1 MATWKKLVVSGSS
14 NLQLDNQ
21 AGYITST
28 SIHDSYA
35 TASINGVELIASS
48 PTSSFTFNTAS
59 GETAINLTGTP
70 GTDLIE
76 ISLADGGIS
85 NDDLQN
91 SSIYI
96 SGSTTG
102 AISTI
107 GSISLGESGSIA
119 VQYDD
124 ATVGVNGSNEL
135 EVKDNSLTLT
145 KLAADT
151 VVTEAEGIANNDN
164 DTTIAT
170 NAAIIDYVTTQIGG
184 ANDLTVGADSG
195 QESIDLSADQ
205 IRFVSGS
212 DGTIGADITK
222 ASNTGSVTLSLNTGS
237 DHFSAGVRGKISV
250 ADTTGAAGIDL
261 SYNDSTGEISGSLVN
276 SSITIGSHEVSLGE
290 SVTLAE
296 TGFNSGS
303 FSGSF
308 EGDGSGLTGIATTLQ
323 ISGSLPSSITSG
335 SVDLQTQ
342 GLTVAG
348 TANEV
353 DVVAA
358 GQTITVG
365 LPNDVIVQNDLT
377 VNGDL
382 IVEGTSSFRHEDT
395 LEIADQ
401 FILLNSG
408 SDAESDGGI
417 VVQQSNQDVGDVFGF
432 KNQGGTPS
440 RWGVAIDFHASASV
454 FTPDGYVSIA
464 LAGTE
469 NTSAT
474 IASAV
479 PDTRYNAAGNIW
491 TETGGDQDIWI
502 YS

>member
-1 MATWKKLVVSGSS
+1 MATWKKLVVSGSNIS
-14 NLQLDNQ
+14 QLNNDS
-21 AGYITST
+21 GYITSAAL
-28 SIHDSYA
+28 HDSYA

-59 GETAINLTGTP
+59 GETAINLTGTA

-76 ISLADGGIS
+76 ISLADGGIG
-85 NDDLQN
+85 NDSLQN

-96 SGSTTG
+96 SGSTSG

-107 GSISLGESGSIA
+107 GSVSLGDSGSIA

-124 ATVGVNGSNEL
+124 STIGVNGSNQL

-145 KLAADT
+145 KLTADT
-151 VVTEAEGIANNDN
+151 VVTEAEGIGNNDN

-170 NAAIIDYVTTQIGG
+170 NAAIIDYVATQIGG

-195 QESIDLSADQ
+195 QESIDLSDDQ

-222 ASNTGSVTLSLNTGS
+222 ASNTGSVALSLNTGS

-261 SYNDSTGEISGSLVN
+261 SYNGSTGEISGSLVN
-276 SSITIGSHEVSLGE
+276 SSITIGAHEVFLGE

-365 LPNDVIVQNDLT
+365 LPNDVIIQNDLT

-382 IVEGTSSFRHEDT
+382 VVEGTSSFRHEDT

-408 SDAESDGGI
+408 SAQQDDGGI
-417 VVQQSNQDVGDVFGF
+417 VVQQATQDVGDVFGF
-432 KNQGGTPS
+432 KNQGGSPS
-440 RWGVAIDFHASASV
+440 RWGVATDFHASASV

-464 LAGTE
+464 LSGTE
-469 NTSAT
+469 NTSTT
-474 IASAV
+474 IAAAV
-479 PDTRYNAAGNIW
+479 PDSRYNAAGNIW
-491 TETGGDQDIWI
+491 TETSGDNDIWI